1 MTRPD
6 GARQFHA
13 TAAVKYAMSET
24 IENLILD
31 LLEWA
36 AANDRTYD
44 ETLEIWRTSCPRLT
58 VWEDANDRGLI
69 ETVTVNGTSLVRVT
83 RLGAE
88 LLHEK
93 RPR

>member
-1 MTRPD
+1 
-6 GARQFHA
+6 
-13 TAAVKYAMSET
+13 MSET
-24 IENLILD
+24 VDNLILD

-36 AANDRTYD
+36 GAKDRTYD

-69 ETVTVNGTSLVRVT
+69 ETITVNGTPLVRVT
-83 RLGAE
+83 RAGTT

-93 RPR
+93 RAR